1 MDNHDSAE
9 RVARVPTIHIIS
21 DSVGVTAQAVARA
34 AAAQFGVKDPSIEVL
49 SKVKSFEEVRDFLEE
64 HTRHHQE
71 VFGDPSMLVF
81 FTLVNGDIRD
91 QVAAYVTGHPTIVAV
106 DLMTSAIDAI
116 SQMSGLKPTSTPG
129 SLRAVDLSYMK
140 RIEALEF
147 TINHDDGRNPEGLP
161 EADIVLVGVSRS
173 SKTPV
178 SVYLAQQGFKVANV
192 QLDPSTEPPRQLYEV
207 DHTRLFG
214 LVTSPEVL
222 ASIRQRRLGKA
233 TAIAPRYAD
242 LEFVYEDLD
251 AARALMRKLGCI
263 VVNTENRAVEETAQE
278 ILRYY
283 ERSHPTSLDIIG

>member
-1 MDNHDSAE
+1 MDTHDPEECA
-9 RVARVPTIHIIS
+9 ARVPTIHIIS

-34 AAAQFGVKDPSIEVL
+34 AAAQFGVKDPNIEVL
-49 SKVKSFEEVRDFLEE
+49 SKVKSFEEVRDFLEA

-81 FTLVNGDIRD
+81 FTLVNGSIRD
-91 QVAAYVTGHPTIVAV
+91 RVADYVSGHPTIVAV
-106 DLMTSAIDAI
+106 DLMTDAVSAIA
-116 SQMSGLKPTSTPG
+116 QMSGLKPTSKPG

-147 TINHDDGRNPEGLP
+147 AIGHDDGRNPEGLL

-192 QLDPSTEPPRQLYEV
+192 PLDPSTAPPRQLYEV

-222 ASIRQRRLGKA
+222 SSIRQRRIGKA
-233 TAIAPRYAD
+233 SAIAPRYAD

-283 ERSHPTSLDIIG
+283 ERAHPTSLDIIS

>member
-1 MDNHDSAE
+1 MDTHDPEECA
-9 RVARVPTIHIIS
+9 ARVPTIHIIS

-34 AAAQFGVKDPSIEVL
+34 AAAQFGVKDPNIEVL
-49 SKVKSFEEVRDFLEE
+49 SKVKSFEEVRDFLEA

-81 FTLVNGDIRD
+81 FTLVNGSIRD
-91 QVAAYVTGHPTIVAV
+91 RVADYVSGHPTIVAV
-106 DLMTSAIDAI
+106 DLMTDAVGAIA
-116 SQMSGLKPTSTPG
+116 QMSGLKPTSKPG

-147 TINHDDGRNPEGLP
+147 AIGHDDGRNPEGLL

-192 QLDPSTEPPRQLYEV
+192 PLDPSTAPPRQLYEV

-222 ASIRQRRLGKA
+222 SSIRQRRIGKA
-233 TAIAPRYAD
+233 SAIAPRYAD

-283 ERSHPTSLDIIG
+283 ERAHPTSLDIIS